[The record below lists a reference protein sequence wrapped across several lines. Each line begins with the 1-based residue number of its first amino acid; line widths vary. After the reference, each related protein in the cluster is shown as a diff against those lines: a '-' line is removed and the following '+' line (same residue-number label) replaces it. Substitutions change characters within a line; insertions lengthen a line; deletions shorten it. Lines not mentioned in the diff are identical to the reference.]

1 MAGYQIEF
9 STRAVKEYKRLPQ
22 NIKTFVDVAL
32 TKLSAGG
39 NLDIKPLKGERNT
52 YRIRVGSYRIL
63 YLKING
69 IYLIVRIAHR
79 QNVYN

>member
-9 STRAVKEYKRLPQ
+9 STRAAKEYKRLPQ

-32 TKLSAGG
+32 TKLSEGG
-39 NLDIKPLKGERNT
+39 HLDIKPLKGERNT

-63 YLKING
+63 YLKINDT
-69 IYLIVRIAHR
+69 YLIVRIAHR